1 MAIPDPEIGL
11 VIHFNYLWKREH
23 EIGLENARYA
33 RPCAIVL
40 AQRRGADGA
49 IKVIVAP
56 VTHSPPNGDTVA
68 IELPPA
74 VKAHLGLD
82 IERSWI
88 VTDEINEFA
97 WPGFDLQPNATGQIA
112 YGVLPNRF
120 FQRVKQSVIDCLKA
134 QRLARVPR

>member
-1 MAIPDPEIGL
+1 MIIPDPEIGL
-11 VIHFNYLWKREH
+11 VIQFNYLWKREH
-23 EIGLENARYA
+23 EIGRENARYA

-40 AQRRGADGA
+40 AQRRDADGA

-56 VTHSPPNGDTVA
+56 ITHSPPKGNTVA
-68 IELPPA
+68 IELPRA
-74 VKAHLGLD
+74 VKVHLGLD
-82 IERSWI
+82 EEKSWI
-88 VTDEINEFA
+88 VTDEVNEFA
-97 WPGFDLQPNATGQIA
+97 WPGFGLQPNAAGQMA